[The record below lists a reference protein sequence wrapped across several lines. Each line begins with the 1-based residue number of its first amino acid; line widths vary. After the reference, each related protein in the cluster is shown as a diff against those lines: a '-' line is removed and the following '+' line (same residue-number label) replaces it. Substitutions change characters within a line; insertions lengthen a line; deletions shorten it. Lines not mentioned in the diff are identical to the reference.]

1 MLRTVR
7 YPKPEPE
14 MNPEQTRIVTSPA
27 RWNIVI
33 AGPGSGKSTVIVERA
48 KYLVEHEG
56 ADPAQM
62 AFVTFTSIGAKVL
75 RRRLAD
81 AVGKVGFVG
90 TLHAMMLMLLRR
102 EDSRW
107 VLIGED
113 DADAFLQ
120 RHARL
125 MGYKGTADELARA
138 RTQAD
143 DHERLTPA
151 LRAVRAYRQF
161 MRSEFM
167 LDFDM
172 VLTEGLRLLSAVH
185 SPNPWPIWFVD
196 EFQDSSPV
204 DAKIYLAASPLHLFV
219 VGDPDQSIYAFRGAR
234 PDNITDY
241 WADWRFTK
249 HVMSTNY
256 RCAPPIC
263 AAANA
268 VIAANPGRIE
278 KLTVPAGDADSA
290 ITVEACDSDDAE
302 RLRVG
307 MFVQE
312 RIAAGVAA
320 QEIAVLC
327 RTNSLAYEMQEHLAY
342 MGVPVASTESDR
354 KPKDWPL
361 LLMIL
366 TMIATPN
373 SWAIA
378 RLLARAMAK
387 HAKHPKEDPDAAE
400 ARVTAA
406 RGTCSPA
413 SLWAFPSM
421 QVILGLNADFSRYGI
436 GKPSHALLAERIRL
450 FRPETDDELISCLRE
465 PGEVRHNRGVSVLT
479 VHAAK
484 GEEWT
489 TVAMPGAEL
498 YRADDA
504 GEMLEE
510 RRLAFV
516 AITRARRYLFA
527 TCARRR
533 RVVLTAGKAMT
544 VTQERQPGEVFDLI
558 QRVETP
564 HAVGA

>member
-1 MLRTVR
+1 MFHPVR

-14 MNPEQTRIVTSPA
+14 MNPEQISIVTSSA
-27 RWNIVI
+27 RWNLTI
-33 AGPGSGKSTVIVERA
+33 AGPGSGKSKVIVERA
-48 KYLVEHEG
+48 RHLVEHEG

-81 AVGKVGFVG
+81 VVGKVGFVG

-125 MGYKGTADELARA
+125 MGYKGTADELAHA
-138 RTQAD
+138 RTQED

-172 VLTEGLRLLSAVH
+172 VLTEGLRLLSSVRY
-185 SPNPWPIWFVD
+185 PNPWPIWFVD

-204 DAKIYLAASPLHLFV
+204 DAKIYLAASPMHLFV

-241 WADWRFTK
+241 WADWRVTK

-256 RCAPPIC
+256 RCAPPVC

-278 KLTVPAGDADSA
+278 KLTVAAGDADSSV
-290 ITVEACDSDDAE
+290 TVETCPTDEAE
-302 RLRVG
+302 RTAVG
-307 MFVQE
+307 AFVAD
-312 RIAAGVAA
+312 RIAAGIAA
-320 QEIAVLC
+320 EEIAVLC
-327 RTNSLAYEMQEHLAY
+327 RTNRLAYDMQEHLA
-342 MGVPVASTESDR
+342 GLGIPVSATESDR

-378 RLLARAMAK
+378 RLLARHMAK
-387 HAKHPKEDPDAAE
+387 NAKEDPDAAE
-400 ARVTAA
+400 ARITAA

-436 GKPSHALLAERIRL
+436 GRPSHALLAERIRL
-450 FRPETDDELISCLRE
+450 FRPETDDDLISCLRD
-465 PGEVRHNRGVSVLT
+465 PGEVRHTRGVSVLT

-489 TVAMPGAEL
+489 AVAMPGAEL

-527 TCARRR
+527 SCARRR
-533 RVVLTAGKAMT
+533 RVVLTVGKTMT

-558 QRVETP
+558 QRVET
-564 HAVGA
+564 AQSVGA